1 MPEITPRTLLERY
14 QWLIEISR
22 DLASTLDLDILLNRI
37 VQAAADLSNAD
48 EASILLYDEAKGE
61 LFFQAATNEPVMR
74 GLSVPV
80 GGSIAGWII
89 TNREPIIIGDV
100 HQDKR
105 YFKSIAQTIKIP
117 TTSLLGVPLITK
129 DKVVGA
135 LEAINKCD
143 GSFTQEDQEILMTLG
158 DQAAIAIENA
168 RLFQQSDLIAEFVHE
183 LRTPLSSLN
192 TAAHLL
198 SYPQLPEEKR
208 GQMINVIQSET
219 TRLSEMATSFLDLA
233 RLESGRAHFQIQEF
247 QVSDLLDECANL
259 MQAKAIESSLTFQRD
274 YPPLLPIIQG
284 DYDKIKQA
292 VLNLLSNAIKYN
304 LPEGQ
309 VTLKAY
315 PSQNEIIIEIKDN
328 GIGIPKEH
336 ISHLFK
342 KFYRV
347 PGSENVSAG
356 TGLGLSV
363 VKRIVDGHG
372 GRIEV
377 ASAAGKG
384 ATFAIHLPGVRRD
397 A

>member
-1 MPEITPRTLLERY
+1 MPEITQRTLLERY

-22 DLASTLDLDILLNRI
+22 DLASTLDLDVLLSRI
-37 VQAAADLSNAD
+37 VQAAADLSNAS

-80 GGSIAGWII
+80 GSSIAGWII
-89 TNREPIIIGDV
+89 TNRAPIIIGNV
-100 HQDKR
+100 QQDKR
-105 YFKSIAQTIKIP
+105 YFNSIAQTINMP
-117 TTSLLGVPLITK
+117 TTSLLGVPLINK

-135 LEAINKCD
+135 LEAINKRD
-143 GSFTQEDQEILMTLG
+143 GDFTPEDQEILMTLG
-158 DQAAIAIENA
+158 AQAAIAIENT

-198 SYPQLPEEKR
+198 LYPQLSEEKR
-208 GQMINVIQSET
+208 SQMIDVIRSET

-247 QVSDLLDECANL
+247 QVSELLDECANL
-259 MQAKAIESSLTFQRD
+259 MQAKAIESGLTFQRD
-274 YPPLLPIIQG
+274 YPSLLPVIQG

-292 VLNLLSNAIKYN
+292 VINLISNAIKYN
-304 LPEGQ
+304 LPTGQ

-315 PSQNEIIIEIKDN
+315 PSQNEIIIEIKDS
-328 GIGIPKEH
+328 GIGIPKEY
-336 ISHLFK
+336 ISHLFE

-347 PGSENVSAG
+347 PGSENVSTG

-363 VKRIVDGHG
+363 VKRIVNGHG
-372 GRIEV
+372 GRVDV
-377 ASAAGKG
+377 ASEAGKG
-384 ATFAIHLPGVRRD
+384 ATFAIHLPGVKSED
-397 A
+397 

>member
-1 MPEITPRTLLERY
+1 MPEITSRTLLERY

-61 LFFQAATNEPVMR
+61 LFFQAATNETVMH

-80 GGSIAGWII
+80 GSSIAGWII

-100 HQDKR
+100 QQDKR
-105 YFKSIAQTIKIP
+105 YFKDIAQTINIP

-135 LEAINKCD
+135 LEAVNKHD
-143 GSFTQEDQEILMTLG
+143 GDFTQEDQEILMTLG
-158 DQAAIAIENA
+158 DQAAIAIENT

-198 SYPQLPEEKR
+198 SYSQLPEEKR
-208 GQMINVIQSET
+208 GQMIAVIRSET

-233 RLESGRAHFQIQEF
+233 RLESGRAHFQIQRF
-247 QVSDLLDECANL
+247 QVSELLDECANL
-259 MQAKAIESSLTFQRD
+259 MQAKVIESGLTFQRD
-274 YPPLLPIIQG
+274 YPPLMPVIQG

-292 VLNLLSNAIKYN
+292 VINLLSNAIKYN

-315 PSQNEIIIEIKDN
+315 PSQNEIIIEIKDS

-336 ISHLFK
+336 LSHLFT

-347 PGSENVSAG
+347 PGSENVSTG
-356 TGLGLSV
+356 TGLGLSI

-377 ASAAGKG
+377 TSTAGKG
-384 ATFAIHLPGVRRD
+384 ATFAMHLPLRREM
-397 A
+397 

>member
-1 MPEITPRTLLERY
+1 MPEITQTTLLERY

-22 DLASTLDLDILLNRI
+22 DLASTLDLDVLLNRI

-48 EASILLYDEAKGE
+48 EVSILLYDEAKGE
-61 LFFQAATNEPVMR
+61 LFFQAATNESVMR

-80 GGSIAGWII
+80 DSSIAGWII
-89 TNREPIIIGDV
+89 TNREPIIIANV
-100 HQDKR
+100 QQDER
-105 YFKSIAQTIKIP
+105 YFKNIAQTINLP

-135 LEAINKCD
+135 LEAVNKRYGD
-143 GSFTQEDQEILMTLG
+143 FTKEDQEILMTLG
-158 DQAAIAIENA
+158 AQAAIAIENA

-198 SYPQLPEEKR
+198 SYPKLSEAKH
-208 GQMINVIQSET
+208 GQMIDVIRSET

-233 RLESGRAHFQIQEF
+233 RLESGRSHFHIQEF
-247 QVSDLLDECANL
+247 QVSELLNECANL
-259 MQAKAIESSLTFQRD
+259 MQAKVIKSGLTFQRD
-274 YPPLLPIIQG
+274 YPPLLPILQG

-292 VLNLLSNAIKYN
+292 VINLLSNAIKYN

-315 PSQNEIIIEIKDN
+315 PSQNEIIIEIKDS

-336 ISHLFK
+336 IPHLFE

-347 PGSENVSAG
+347 PGSEDVSTG

-363 VKRIVDGHG
+363 VKRIVEGHG
-372 GRIEV
+372 GRVEV
-377 ASAAGKG
+377 ASEAGKG
-384 ATFAIHLPGVRRD
+384 ATFAIHLPLRRET
-397 A
+397 